1 MILFDPQKTFGYH
14 AYCFEKQV
22 PSWLLSSIIH
32 VLIVMGGG
40 LGTLSLLI
48 WFGIELGI
56 LGHFITQWVGLF
68 ITIAILV
75 FLLINWRVFLE
86 WLKAPHPKKSL
97 QDAIQGDVVY
107 NFFKMTAHIA
117 KAKENAEKNLQNANI
132 QICKLVYKKDKFK
145 Y

>member
-1 MILFDPQKTFGYH
+1 MILFDPQKTFCYH

-56 LGHFITQWVGLF
+56 LGHFIKQWIGLF
-68 ITIAILV
+68 ITIATLV
-75 FLLINWRVFLE
+75 FLLINWRGFLE
-86 WLKAPHPKKSL
+86 WLGTSPPQKIVARCDSRH
-97 QDAIQGDVVY
+97 
-107 NFFKMTAHIA
+107 
-117 KAKENAEKNLQNANI
+117 
-132 QICKLVYKKDKFK
+132 
-145 Y
+145 